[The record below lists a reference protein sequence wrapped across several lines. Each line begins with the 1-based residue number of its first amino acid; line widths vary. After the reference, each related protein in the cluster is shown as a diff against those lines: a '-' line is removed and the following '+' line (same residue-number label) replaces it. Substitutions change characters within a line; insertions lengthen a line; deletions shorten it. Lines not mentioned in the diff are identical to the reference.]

1 MIVPK
6 FLTKGKSEYFVLR
19 TLKEQGAITI
29 RSMMEHVEIAYG
41 TIQQICA
48 KLQKENKIFVSGYE
62 GSGVGRMKVFELG
75 EGVDAVYVGDGVATK
90 YAAIA
95 EIVYNPIGTGWIPQ
109 RTEAELQEVQSNYN
123 AFLNRR
129 FA

>member
-1 MIVPK
+1 MVIPK
-6 FLTKGKSEYFVLR
+6 FITKGKSEYFVLR

-29 RSMMEHVEIAYG
+29 RAMMEHVEIAYG
-41 TIQQICA
+41 TIQQICS

-62 GSGVGRMKVFELG
+62 GSGSGRMKVFTLG
-75 EGVDAVYVGDGVATK
+75 EGVDAVYVGAGVPAE
-90 YAAIA
+90 YAAAA
-95 EIVYNPIGTGWIPQ
+95 EIIYNPIGTGWIPQ
-109 RTEAELQEVQSNYN
+109 RTEAELREVQTNYF